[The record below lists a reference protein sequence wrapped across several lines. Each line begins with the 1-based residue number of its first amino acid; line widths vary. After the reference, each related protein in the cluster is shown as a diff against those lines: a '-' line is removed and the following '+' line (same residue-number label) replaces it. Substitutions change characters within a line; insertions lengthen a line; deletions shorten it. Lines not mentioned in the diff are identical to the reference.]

1 MSDAVHLMS
10 GQTVT
15 WHATTSPGGAER
27 SGEEPRVTGTRVSSG
42 TSNDSTTAPRQERH
56 SMHLP
61 VCSRQTADGAALIAA
76 VGFSVVA
83 GFQLLLTMVVPWA

>member
-1 MSDAVHLMS
+1 
-10 GQTVT
+10 
-15 WHATTSPGGAER
+15 
-27 SGEEPRVTGTRVSSG
+27 
-42 TSNDSTTAPRQERH
+42 
-56 SMHLP
+56 MHLP